1 LTSAKNKLVFAL
13 IAALAALGIV
23 VPATAGAAVGHK
35 QEGEPKI
42 DLVKQQPKQAL
53 IGTEQEVTLVA
64 SNPIGEKRGYNLSF
78 RDVLPKGVEYAGG
91 AAVAPIIIG
100 DPKKGPTTLIFENVG
115 DLSGNSSYSLGFKVK
130 PLPEFFAIAKEH
142 EYTDEAEAF
151 VTRRARLKPTFNAK
165 GEVEPESW
173 KGRAT
178 NEASTELTAV
188 EIKKSEK
195 SPEGEIPR
203 GIHDHQ
209 RTYTL
214 TIQNNK
220 IGETSNL
227 EVEDLIPAGL
237 EFLGCGKTD
246 NTTEAKTNPGSKEE
260 YPGSGPIDPGNAPTG
275 KEEATKCPLHEAY
288 WVGTVVNPAG
298 HPAGVY
304 TQVKWKNLGSLP
316 ANGKLELQYVV
327 GIPIL
332 KNTAW
337 PAGTEP
343 DPESLLQIA
352 NLDNNPKASEEPEN
366 GGETVDEEA
375 LTNFAEVKGTYEGV
389 PVKDEDEMTRTAE
402 DLAIQKTVDP
412 GTIEEKQKSIWTLDL
427 ETSEYRFVNDVS
439 IEDLL
444 PNGLCPVGKKGYE
457 KPDGTAVPK
466 TEECELEAGIEPT
479 WEIVGTSLKP
489 EPAEYTSI
497 KNLENGTFELLWNK
511 TSVAPLG
518 QLAPNEHLV
527 LKFPTKTRTFYE
539 ENYAPGKPVLTRDSW
554 TNHVKTEGPDF
565 AICAPGEKICTDP
578 LRKIFTEE
586 TEGTP
591 DKDVSEAS
599 QEAGGVTIEKT
610 VRENDGTL
618 VPADCSGTYVPGKV
632 KPLPSYA
639 PGDEICW
646 NLRVDFAQKLYAGE
660 PIVTDFVPGDEEYV
674 EGSAF
679 AVEPPAGE
687 NSIEATF
694 EETFEGEKE
703 NLRWTLGTS
712 VKSEKQVFQ
721 WRFRTRVKKEKNTQP
736 EQITGNLMKFQ
747 YANSFGT
754 TFPLRDRAEVER
766 KEPKLTLAKSIT
778 EVGEKSVINPPPTVN
793 GGEVVSYKLDVEN
806 EGNLDAQ
813 EAEIW
818 DELPAKIDC
827 TMVTLPAQTAPQN
840 AVCQEGFIKWT
851 GVAVAEE
858 GLTTL
863 TYKVQVP
870 IDIEPGHVFINKAAV
885 NRYKSLTNVEDPETG
900 KPKTFEYRTEEGL
913 NPAITEPNTE
923 KIRSQ
928 AEFLTTA
935 ASLTKEAATE
945 TTFPGNSAKNATIG
959 EKVTYTVTAKI
970 PKNSKIYGL
979 PVLED
984 EMPEALEFVSRAAT
998 LDGSPL
1004 AEGPTLE
1011 GLTFEATP
1019 RGAKVKFNGA
1029 YPATPSAT
1037 EHVVVLTLVG
1047 RVRNIPANFQGVEI
1061 PNTASFKFSDS
1072 EGAPVA
1078 PLEKSTKTPVVEP
1091 HLVLRKNLLPGG
1103 RSTKVEV
1110 NEPIEYSTEVENIGG
1125 SAAHEVAVLDT
1136 VPPGMVIVNPGT
1148 GTPVEGGSKIGWS
1161 IEEIASGTKQTLT
1174 YTLKVKEPA
1183 TVASVFNNKVEA
1195 LTQSL
1200 PKEGGVL
1207 PPQTRTAA
1215 TPGAAEAG
1223 YKGQAENTV
1232 SLIGATVSK
1241 QVSATE
1247 ATIGGPLTYTLDMV
1261 LPPGIEY
1268 FNTTVVDT
1276 LPAGV
1281 EFDELVSAKCVAG
1294 CEAEPAV
1301 EGKPLTPTDQ
1311 GGLEYLG
1318 WYFGKEFK
1326 AGPARKLEVVFKA
1339 HVRSTNRPAPGG
1351 AEVKDGNE
1359 EVNKLIGLYNN
1370 SEKGEPTATPI
1381 PGPAD
1386 GFTEKTNEDSKKTTV
1401 KEPKLALTKAVA
1413 ATPALIGPEKIV
1425 RPGSTL
1431 EYTLTVTNNGDA
1443 PAYDF
1448 EVKDKYSSKLTGIA
1462 GGAIEGEGEAKLEAT
1477 SPELVWKAKGPLGAG
1492 KSLTLHYT
1500 AKLVES
1506 SKLTNLEAITN
1517 AAAIPT
1523 FFGLPEAE
1531 RTPTNEYRTYPGP
1544 TANAAVKAELPQ
1556 ITLKKTTGVEGEAE
1570 GAPANRGAAF
1580 PWKVVVKNTAVNAGA
1595 KELVVQD
1602 ELPSGWTYKEGS
1614 AKLGEATLAT
1624 TVDPGNPRLLTWTV
1638 PKLTGTSTPAEAE
1651 AVITFQ
1657 AIPGISAVLG
1667 ENVNKASVT
1676 GKDEGGEPTNTAS
1689 GQAKATVTAP
1699 KFKVEKTPDGEKA
1712 VAGTE
1717 VTYQV
1722 KVTNEGTGDA
1732 TAFEVSDELRAEQE
1746 YAGPGTLPPGVKQ
1759 LSPNPPPGVGPALIT
1774 FEVESLKA
1782 GASVVIP
1789 IPVKVP
1795 AADDVG
1801 SPIENHATVISPQT
1815 TEVTPD
1821 DGHWVIAR
1829 EADLAISKSAV
1840 SVEAGEPIVYTLT
1853 ATNNGPSNA
1862 SAVEIKDEVPVGT
1875 TFIKAGPKAGS
1886 STTGSCTE
1894 AGGFV
1899 TCLVVGEIEPG
1910 KSVEFEAEFFV
1921 ETGREAELENEASVK
1936 GAEPDPIP
1944 GNDTTKLKT
1953 PIGGLAD
1960 VSIVKTGPSLPV
1972 LLGGTF
1978 TYKLE
1983 VANAG
1988 PSNANEVEVL
1998 DELPEELEFVEAKAP
2013 TGVTCEELAGTVA
2026 CELGT
2031 LLPNQP
2037 VVLIEVTVKAIALP
2051 PAGKKAVNTAEV
2063 TTSTIDPKTENNEST
2078 AETEIL
2084 PSADLVLTKTA
2095 PLTVEPDG
2103 TLEYTL
2109 HVDNKGPSVA
2119 HKVKV
2124 SDPLPTGVEFVS
2136 ADTGCAAAGTTVTC
2150 ELAELAVGASVDF
2163 HVTVHVP
2170 FALGGTAL
2178 TNTASVGAEE
2188 GDLEPGNNTSTVK
2201 TNVGPA
2207 ADLAITKTM
2216 GKAEAGKPLTY
2227 TLAVTN
2233 KGPSASSAVTVK
2245 DTLPAGIT
2253 FKSATPSQGTC
2264 SASGQTVTCALGQLA
2279 SGGSA
2284 QVSIEVDVAA
2294 TVTGSIRNVASVEGP
2309 EPDPDKSNNESAV
2322 EGPVTPVPPV
2332 PPVATGTP
2340 NLKVVK
2346 TADTSSPQVGAPF
2359 TYHVEVSNMGGAEAK
2374 NVKVVDTL
2382 DGPVKVTSIDTEAG
2396 TKCSASGSTITCNIA
2411 GVPVGKTVNITY
2423 DVVAEAAG
2431 PLKNTVSAMAANGE
2445 KAPANNR
2452 AVKGVNAKAAKAKY
2466 TLSKTASKK
2475 VVEGGRTVGFTI
2487 TLHNGFAAMIN
2498 AKICDRLPAALTFVK
2513 APGARYVDGEA
2524 CWTKKYVAAHKT
2536 LKLHLVARAVKSF
2549 KPRKVRNVATS
2560 AADNA
2565 GNRSA
2570 SAAVRIKAAF
2580 AGKPGGVTG

>member
-64 SNPIGEKRGYNLSF
+64 SNPLGENRGYNLSF

-91 AAVAPIIIG
+91 AAVTPIIIG

-115 DLSGNSSYSLGFKVK
+115 DLSANSSYSLGFKVK
-130 PLPEFFAIAKEH
+130 PLPEFFAIAKTH
-142 EYTDEAEAF
+142 AYTDEAEAF

-165 GEVEPESW
+165 GEVEAGSW

-188 EIKKSEK
+188 EIKKSEN

-203 GIHDHQ
+203 GIHKHQ

-220 IGETSNL
+220 IGETSGL
-227 EVEDLIPAGL
+227 EVEDLLPAGL

-246 NTTEAKTNPGSKEE
+246 HTTEAKTNPGSKEE
-260 YPGSGPIDPGNAPTG
+260 YPGSGPIDPGNAPKG
-275 KEEATKCPLHEAY
+275 EEEAVKCPEHEAY
-288 WVGTVVNPAG
+288 WVGTVENPAG

-316 ANGKLELQYVV
+316 ANGKLQLQYVV

-337 PAGTEP
+337 APGTEP
-343 DPESLLQIA
+343 NPESLLQIA
-352 NLDNNPKASEEPEN
+352 NLDNNRKASEEAKN
-366 GGETVDEEA
+366 GGETVDEEP
-375 LTNFAEVKGTYEGV
+375 LTNFAEVKGLYEKV

-457 KPDGTAVPK
+457 KPNGTAVPK

-565 AICAPGEKICTDP
+565 AICAPGEQICTDP

-591 DKDVSEAS
+591 DKDASEAS
-599 QEAGGVTIEKT
+599 QEAGGVTIAKS
-610 VRENDGTL
+610 VRENEGL
-618 VPADCSGTYVPGKV
+618 VPEDCSGTYVPGKA

-660 PIVTDFVPGDEEYV
+660 PIVTDFVPGDEEFV

-679 AVEPPAGE
+679 PVEPPAGQ
-687 NSIEATF
+687 NSIKATF
-694 EETFEGEKE
+694 EEASEGEKE

-712 VKSEKQVFQ
+712 VKSEKQIFQ

-747 YANSFGT
+747 YANSLGT

-766 KEPKLTLAKSIT
+766 EEPKITLNKAIT
-778 EVGEKSVINPPPTVN
+778 EVGGAEVISSPPTVK
-793 GGEVVSYKLDVEN
+793 GGEIVTYQLKVKND
-806 EGNLDAQ
+806 GNLNAQ
-813 EAEIW
+813 EAEVW
-818 DELPAKIDC
+818 DELPAKITC
-827 TMVTLPAQTAPQN
+827 AMVTLPAQTAPQ
-840 AVCQEGFIKWT
+840 AAACEGKFIKWT
-851 GVAVAEE
+851 GVAVAE
-858 GLTTL
+858 GATTTL
-863 TYKVQVP
+863 SYKVQVP
-870 IDIEPGHVFINKAAV
+870 TDVDPGHSFVNKAAV
-885 NRYKSLTNVEDPETG
+885 NRYKSLTNVEDPVTK

-935 ASLTKEAATE
+935 ASLEKKANTE
-945 TTFPGNSAKNATIG
+945 TTFPGNLASNATIG
-959 EKVTYTVTAKI
+959 ELITYNVTAKI
-970 PKNSKIYGL
+970 PANSKIFGL
-979 PVLED
+979 PVLKD
-984 EMPEALEFVSRAAT
+984 EMPANLEFVSRKAT
-998 LDGSPL
+998 LDGAEL
-1004 AEGPTLE
+1004 AVGSTLE
-1011 GLTFEATP
+1011 GLTFEPTP
-1019 RGAKVKFNGA
+1019 RGAEVKFNGA

-1047 RVRNIPANFQGVEI
+1047 RVLNNASNFQGMEI
-1061 PNTASFKFSDS
+1061 TNTASFKFSNS
-1072 EGAPVA
+1072 EGGAVT
-1078 PLEKSTKTPVVEP
+1078 PLEKTTKTPVVEP
-1091 HLVLRKNLLPGG
+1091 RLVLRKNLLPGG

-1110 NEPIEYSTEVENIGG
+1110 NEPVEYSTEVENIGG
-1125 SAAHEVAVLDT
+1125 SAAHEVAVVDT
-1136 VPPGMVIVNPGT
+1136 VPAGMVIVNAGT
-1148 GTPVEGGSKIGWS
+1148 GTPFEEGKKIGWG
-1161 IEEIASGTKQTLT
+1161 ITEIPAGTAKTLT

-1183 TVASVFNNKVEA
+1183 TVASIFNNKVEA
-1195 LTQSL
+1195 VTQSL
-1200 PKEGGVL
+1200 PNLEGGVL
-1207 PPQTRTAA
+1207 PPQTRTAG
-1215 TPGAAEAG
+1215 PGAPEAG

-1232 SLIGATVSK
+1232 TLIGATVSK
-1241 QVSATE
+1241 SVSAAE
-1247 ATIGGPLTYTLDMV
+1247 GTIGSPLTYTLDMI
-1261 LPPGIEY
+1261 LPPGINY

-1281 EFDELVSAKCVAG
+1281 EFDELLSAG
-1294 CEAEPAV
+1294 CL
-1301 EGKPLTPTDQ
+1301 EGCEGETVVVKSLTPTDA
-1311 GGLEYLG
+1311 GGLKYLG

-1326 AGPARKLEVVFKA
+1326 AGAPRKLEVKFKA
-1339 HVRSTNRPAPGG
+1339 HIRSTNRPAPGG
-1351 AEVKDGNE
+1351 TEVKKGDVETN
-1359 EVNKLIGLYNN
+1359 NLIGLYNN
-1370 SEKGEPTATPI
+1370 SEKAEPTATPI

-1386 GFTEKTNEDSKKTTV
+1386 GFTEKTNESSKETTV
-1401 KEPKLALTKAVA
+1401 KEPALTITKAVA
-1413 ATPALIGPEKIV
+1413 ATPALIAPGNVV

-1431 EYTLTVTNNGDA
+1431 EYTLTVANTGGWA
-1443 PAYDF
+1443 AHDF
-1448 EVKDKYSSKLTGIA
+1448 EVKDKYSSKITGVT

-1477 SPELVWKAKGPLGAG
+1477 APELIWKVKGPLGPG
-1492 KSLTLHYT
+1492 KTLTLHYT

-1506 SKLTNLEAITN
+1506 SKLTNLESLTN
-1517 AAAIPT
+1517 KAAIPT

-1531 RTPTNEYRTYPGP
+1531 RTPTNEARSYPGP
-1544 TANAAVKAELPQ
+1544 SAEATVKAELPQ
-1556 ITLKKTTGVEGEAE
+1556 ISLKKTTGSEVEGAS
-1570 GAPANRGAAF
+1570 ANRGAAF
-1580 PWKVVVKNTAVNAGA
+1580 PWKVVVKNSAVNAGA

-1614 AKLGEATLAT
+1614 AKLGGATLAT

-1638 PKLTGTSTPAEAE
+1638 PKLTGTVTPAEAE
-1651 AVITFQ
+1651 ATITFE
-1657 AIPGISAVLG
+1657 ATPGISAVLG

-1676 GKDEGGEPTNTAS
+1676 GKDEGGEPTNPAS

-1699 KFKVEKTPDGEKA
+1699 KFKVEKTPDGTTA
-1712 VAGTE
+1712 IAGTE
-1717 VTYQV
+1717 VTYTV
-1722 KVTNEGTGDA
+1722 KVTNTGTGDA

-1746 YAGPGTLPPGVKQ
+1746 YAGPGTLPTGVKQ
-1759 LSPNPPPGVGPALIT
+1759 LSLNPPPGPAPALIT
-1774 FEVESLKA
+1774 FEVESLKI
-1782 GASVVIP
+1782 GESVEIP

-1801 SPIENHATVISPQT
+1801 SHIENHATVNSPQT
-1815 TEVTPD
+1815 TEVEPD
-1821 DGHWVIAR
+1821 DGSWVIAR
-1829 EADLAISKSAV
+1829 EADLGIAKSAV

-1862 SAVEIKDEVPVGT
+1862 SGVVIKDQVPAGT
-1875 TFIKAGPKAGS
+1875 TFVKAGPKPGS
-1886 STTGSCTE
+1886 GTSGSCTE
-1894 AGGFV
+1894 AGGTV
-1899 TCLVVGEIEPG
+1899 TCTVVGEISPIAPTN
-1910 KSVEFEAEFFV
+1910 KVEFEAEFLV
-1921 ETGREAELENEASVK
+1921 ETGREEELENEASVK
-1936 GAEPDPIP
+1936 GTEPDPNP
-1944 GNDTTKLKT
+1944 ANDTTKLKT

-1978 TYKLE
+1978 SYKLE

-1988 PSNANEVEVL
+1988 PSNANDVEVL

-2013 TGVTCEELAGTVA
+2013 TGVTCEELAGTVT

-2051 PAGKKAVNTAEV
+2051 PTGKKAVNTAKV
-2063 TTSTIDPKTENNEST
+2063 ASSTNDPKTENNVST

-2136 ADTGCAAAGTTVTC
+2136 ADTGCAAVGTTVTC
-2150 ELAELAVGASVDF
+2150 ELAELAVGKSVDF

-2188 GDLEPGNNTSTVK
+2188 GDLDPGNNTSTVK
-2201 TNVGPA
+2201 TDVGPA

-2233 KGPSASSAVTVK
+2233 KGPSPSSAVTVK
-2245 DTLPAGIT
+2245 DTLPAGTT
-2253 FKSATPSQGTC
+2253 FKSAAPSQGTC
-2264 SASGQTVTCALGQLA
+2264 SASGQTVTCALGQLV

-2284 QVSIEVDVAA
+2284 QVSITVDVAA
-2294 TVTGSIRNVASVEGP
+2294 TVTGSIRNVATVEGP

-2346 TADTSSPQVGAPF
+2346 TADTASPQVGAPF

-2374 NVKVVDTL
+2374 NVKVIDTL
-2382 DGPVKVTSIDTEAG
+2382 DGPVKVASIDAEPG
-2396 TKCSASGSTITCNIA
+2396 TKCGSSGSTITCSITA
-2411 GVPVGKTVNITY
+2411 IPVGKTVNISY

-2431 PLKNTVSAMAANGE
+2431 PLKNTVSAMASNGE

-2452 AVKGVNAKAAKAKY
+2452 AVKGVNAKAGKAKY
-2466 TLSKTASKK
+2466 TLTKTAAKK
-2475 VVEGGRTVGFTI
+2475 VVEGGKKVAFTI
-2487 TLHNGFAAMIN
+2487 TLHNGFAAMTN
-2498 AKICDRLPAALTFVK
+2498 AKVCDRLPSALTFVK
-2513 APGARYVDGEA
+2513 AAGARYVDGEA
-2524 CWTKKYVAAHKT
+2524 CWTKKFVPAHKT

-2549 KPRKVRNVATS
+2549 KPRTVRNVATS
-2560 AADNA
+2560 AAENA
-2565 GNRSA
+2565 GRRSA